1 MRGVFGYIDLPIW
14 AAGNQRVFSDC
25 VTKVSNEQ
33 HNEPTVY
40 GLTANKY
47 CKKYCLVFR
56 LPAKTD
62 ALLERPCAV
71 TVTIFCD
78 VSEGLICRTACFAA
92 CLPKWSRLKIVKWT
106 LADRK
111 RKTYGLEK

>member
-1 MRGVFGYIDLPIW
+1 MNSTMSPQF
-14 AAGNQRVFSDC
+14 
-25 VTKVSNEQ
+25 
-33 HNEPTVY
+33 
-40 GLTANKY
+40 TASLQTNMN
-47 CKKYCLVFR
+47 KKYCLAFR

-78 VSEGLICRTACFAA
+78 VSEGLICRAARFAA
-92 CLPKWSRLKIVKWT
+92 CLPKWSRLTIVKWT

-111 RKTYGLEK
+111 RETYGLEK